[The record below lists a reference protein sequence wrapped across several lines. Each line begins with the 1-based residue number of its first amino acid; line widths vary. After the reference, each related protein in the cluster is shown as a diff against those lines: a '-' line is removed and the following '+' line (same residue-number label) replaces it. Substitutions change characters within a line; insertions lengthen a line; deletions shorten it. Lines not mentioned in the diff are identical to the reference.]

1 MSDLIDALP
10 LLEKLD
16 ELIHEVWCI
25 GHLTSD
31 QIALRR
37 SIRMHDEEITHRKIW
52 PHTPALSPHFTIVR
66 GRDLTLTCSYQ
77 HLRIQTKHQ
86 NASQN
91 GRIVIPMHDP
101 APAQLGV
108 PPLHGSCGCS

>member
-37 SIRMHDEEITHRKIW
+37 SIRMHDDEEITHRKIW
-52 PHTPALSPHFTIVR
+52 PHTNP
-66 GRDLTLTCSYQ
+66 TLHNCAWAWVGAT
-77 HLRIQTKHQ
+77 
-86 NASQN
+86 
-91 GRIVIPMHDP
+91 
-101 APAQLGV
+101 
-108 PPLHGSCGCS
+108 